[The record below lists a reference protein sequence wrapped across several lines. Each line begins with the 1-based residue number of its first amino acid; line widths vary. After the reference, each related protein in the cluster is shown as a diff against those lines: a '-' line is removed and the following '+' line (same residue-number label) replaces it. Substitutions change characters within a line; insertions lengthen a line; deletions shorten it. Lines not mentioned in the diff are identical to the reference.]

1 MTCVPGALETRN
13 FPKMCSDNFH
23 EKCKRL
29 LWFLCNLEK
38 IDGGDNLPPPQKKK
52 LGSMSKLAPKT
63 SFYLKS
69 QQFKSIMDLFYLITS
84 FSNIFHPVD
93 INL

>member
-1 MTCVPGALETRN
+1 MGE
-13 FPKMCSDNFH
+13 
-23 EKCKRL
+23 
-29 LWFLCNLEK
+29 
-38 IDGGDNLPPPQKKK
+38 
-52 LGSMSKLAPKT
+52 MSELTPKT

-93 INL
+93 INLKNN

>member
-1 MTCVPGALETRN
+1 MVFVQFIKDRWGRQFA
-13 FPKMCSDNFH
+13 
-23 EKCKRL
+23 
-29 LWFLCNLEK
+29 
-38 IDGGDNLPPPQKKK
+38 PPPKKKK

>member
-1 MTCVPGALETRN
+1 MVFVQFRKDRWGRQFA
-13 FPKMCSDNFH
+13 
-23 EKCKRL
+23 
-29 LWFLCNLEK
+29 
-38 IDGGDNLPPPQKKK
+38 PPQKKKK
-52 LGSMSKLAPKT
+52 LGSMSKFAPKT

>member
-1 MTCVPGALETRN
+1 MVFVQFRKDRWGRQFA
-13 FPKMCSDNFH
+13 
-23 EKCKRL
+23 
-29 LWFLCNLEK
+29 
-38 IDGGDNLPPPQKKK
+38 PPPQKKK

>member
-1 MTCVPGALETRN
+1 M
-13 FPKMCSDNFH
+13 
-23 EKCKRL
+23 
-29 LWFLCNLEK
+29 WEK
-38 IDGGDNLPPPQKKK
+38 ICPPQKKKK

>member
-1 MTCVPGALETRN
+1 MVFVQFRKDRWGRQFA
-13 FPKMCSDNFH
+13 
-23 EKCKRL
+23 
-29 LWFLCNLEK
+29 
-38 IDGGDNLPPPQKKK
+38 PPPPKKK